1 MSLKTLGMFL
11 LIVFFA
17 FGCYRI
23 GYNKAETE
31 GELALQ
37 TLRLE
42 QAQAIID
49 AQNEVK
55 NVYEQKMQ
63 NLIAAHDD
71 ERSAYDERLRQLAK
85 FSDAGRDLE
94 TCSRERREL
103 AKLAVRSEGLLK
115 RADIYLGTLVK

>member
-85 FSDAGRDLE
+85 FRSANTDLATCRNQRDRLA
-94 TCSRERREL
+94 EL
-103 AKLAVRSEGLLK
+103 AIRGEQLLRK
-115 RADIYLGTLVK
+115 ADSYLEAMHQ

>member
-55 NVYEQKMQ
+55 VAYEQKVQ
-63 NLIAAHDD
+63 NLVAAHDA
-71 ERSAYDERLRQLAK
+71 ERSVYDQRMRQLEK
-85 FSDAGRDLE
+85 FRSVGASLE
-94 TCSRERREL
+94 TCTGERDRL
-103 AKLAVRSEGLLK
+103 AKLAIRGERLLR
-115 RADIYLGTLVK
+115 RAESYLNACE